1 MLDWILSWETVIVA
15 GVVEKDMACETKFE
29 KEWDFHINLKEQEV
43 NKIRIAQ
50 NYKKIVETYCL
61 GWITNWFRSLQCSWK
76 SSKGEF
82 DWRLEG
88 VLHIS
93 DDVDSNLLKGATK
106 LLLIEFCFNP
116 RC

>member
-76 SSKGEF
+76 SI
-82 DWRLEG
+82 R
-88 VLHIS
+88 V
-93 DDVDSNLLKGATK
+93 N
-106 LLLIEFCFNP
+106 LIEGWKVFCILVMMLILI
-116 RC
+116 C